1 MTNIKSEYT
10 KLDKEN
16 QIIELTYYMNTEVSK
31 IIFDLKNDK
40 INVSGSLYNLI
51 GYQDSEEDKR
61 KYEEFLKTQKELAKE
76 RLNKI

>member
-1 MTNIKSEYT
+1 MTDIKSEYT

-16 QIIELTYYMNTEVSK
+16 QIVELTYYMNAEVSK
-31 IIFDLKNDK
+31 IIFDLKNDE